1 MSDPNRRKALKQL
14 KQDRA
19 EKVEQAQEWLKTQQ
33 QTRKL
38 IRKSLGKEDK
48 TVPEVSNET
57 DLPSH
62 VVLWHLMAMKKY
74 DLVEETEL
82 DGQYYRYQLKQ
93 EKP

>member
-1 MSDPNRRKALKQL
+1 MSDANQSKTLKQL
-14 KQDRA
+14 KLERA
-19 EKVEQAQEWLKTQQ
+19 EAVEPAQEWLKTQQ

-38 IRKSLGKEDK
+38 IRKALGKENK
-48 TVPEVSNET
+48 TVPEVSSET
-57 DLPSH
+57 NLPSH

>member
-1 MSDPNRRKALKQL
+1 MSDPNQMKALKQL
-14 KQDRA
+14 KQERA
-19 EKVEQAQEWLKTQQ
+19 EAVEPAQEWLKTQQ
-33 QTRKL
+33 QIRKL
-38 IRKSLGKEDK
+38 IRTVLGKEEK

-74 DLVEETEL
+74 DLVEETDL